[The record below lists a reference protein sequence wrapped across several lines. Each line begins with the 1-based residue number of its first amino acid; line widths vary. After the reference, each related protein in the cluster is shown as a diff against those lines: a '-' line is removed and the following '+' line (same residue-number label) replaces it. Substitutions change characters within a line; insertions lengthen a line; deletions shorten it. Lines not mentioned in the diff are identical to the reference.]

1 MKKYLVM
8 AAAAGALA
16 VGGAASAQ
24 DLGAILGSVLGYGT
38 PQYGYGT
45 QPQYGYGTSQPAVV
59 AGAYPSQIYVD
70 PNGRQVYVQPNV
82 NGASQVYLDPDGR
95 QVYVQPNTSNYG
107 VIGYDQWGRPVYGT
121 TTYNTYPQ
129 SRNYAYS
136 DPRGDRDGDGV
147 QNRYDRYPDD
157 PRYR

>member
-1 MKKYLVM
+1 MRKLIVS
-8 AAAAGALA
+8 ALAVGALA

-24 DLGAILGSVLGYGT
+24 DLGAVLGSVLGFGT
-38 PQYGYGT
+38 PQYGYNTGT
-45 QPQYGYGTSQPAVV
+45 PAVV

-70 PNGRQVYVQPNV
+70 PDGRQVYVQPNV
-82 NGASQVYLDPDGR
+82 NGAGQVYVDPDGR
-95 QVYVQPNTSNYG
+95 QVYVQPNTSI
-107 VIGYDQWGRPVYGT
+107 IGYDAFGRPL
-121 TTYNTYPQ
+121 YNTQ

-147 QNRYDRYPDD
+147 RNRRDRYPDD